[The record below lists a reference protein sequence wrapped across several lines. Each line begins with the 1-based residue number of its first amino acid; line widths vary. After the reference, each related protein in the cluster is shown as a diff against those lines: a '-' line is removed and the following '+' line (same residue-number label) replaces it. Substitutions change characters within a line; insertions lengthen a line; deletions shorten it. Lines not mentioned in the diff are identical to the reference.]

1 MTTEVIVDYAK
12 PCMDAEKALKDAH
25 DAVLNG
31 KLELAMTKWIRQESD
46 KPAPDLISYRR
57 ILGELAVL
65 EERTGNLP
73 RALDHYSRLKL
84 FSPQPQAVQQ
94 RIDELRAKLPKP

>member
-31 KLELAMTKWIRQESD
+31 KLELAMTKAMD
-46 KPAPDLISYRR
+46 
-57 ILGELAVL
+57 AVIC
-65 EERTGNLP
+65 
-73 RALDHYSRLKL
+73 ARLMYG
-84 FSPQPQAVQQ
+84 S
-94 RIDELRAKLPKP
+94 LRDMKEKQGGR